1 MSELDDSDIVRR
13 LSALTEDYVLAYFW
27 MMFRKNVD
35 PLELLTQ
42 MTRVT
47 IARPAAWN
55 PADIRREHERGA
67 RTLDPNRRCFAC
79 SNTQC
84 RLYSHHIIEV
94 YHGGSN
100 NPRNQVPLCFVCHQK
115 LHPWLIEEPPP
126 SHVHGFESV
135 GEIAKR
141 ALEHL
146 Q

>member
-1 MSELDDSDIVRR
+1 MSELEDMDIVRR

-47 IARPAAWN
+47 ITRPASWN

-67 RTLDPNRRCFAC
+67 RTSDPNRRCFAC

-84 RLYSHHIIEV
+84 RFYSHHIIEV

-100 NPRNQVPLCFVCHQK
+100 NPRNQVPLCFVCHKK
-115 LHPWLIEEPPP
+115 LHPWLTEEPPP

-141 ALEHL
+141 ALENL